1 GGGRHSAGR
10 ARRLRCCRSCEWRIA
25 TMAKN
30 AKAGSSSGSF
40 QEVDLEQLV
49 HLRAKNALWRSWSI
63 EGLSE
68 AAGEEAVNVGA
79 RDGRRP
85 SAKSS
90 PKAWEVFYE
99 RFLLDVGDSSLAM
112 ELSRRH
118 AGAQDI
124 ITTGGGG
131 TNVGRR
137 RCTDDVA
144 AMPERTDGAKETAV
158 RGGQLFGHLAGRG
171 GGNSTG
177 SGGYGSADDSEIF
190 FHEEISREDSGW
202 SELAFGLE
210 LSGSYDQHHHQLS
223 RLRSTSVGSV
233 EKATTPLWTRGP
245 INARLSDPTLG
256 EGEGLEGNPT
266 ADRMNL
272 LRKTFTQARNQR
284 LRDVPDDS
292 VSAFLGD
299 ELSVHHNNYFGSSWG
314 GRSSSN
320 SSG

>member
-1 GGGRHSAGR
+1 
-10 ARRLRCCRSCEWRIA
+10 
-25 TMAKN
+25 MAKN

-99 RFLLDVGDSSLAM
+99 ILLDVGDSSLAM

-144 AMPERTDGAKETAV
+144 AMPERTDGAEETAV

-266 ADRMNL
+266 A
-272 LRKTFTQARNQR
+272 
-284 LRDVPDDS
+284 
-292 VSAFLGD
+292 
-299 ELSVHHNNYFGSSWG
+299 
-314 GRSSSN
+314 
-320 SSG
+320 